1 MSGTAEQTRPSV
13 DGVLRVLELEPQG
26 EGRYV
31 GQCLATE
38 GPVVAGAQM
47 IAQAIVAAT
56 AEAGGKR
63 VTSISSNFARTGRA
77 DTPVT
82 LQVDRFHEG
91 RSLASITVTVSQGD
105 RKLARSLVLLGADE
119 PDVVRHGSE
128 PPAAGRPDDA
138 PAQRSW
144 LEGHEQRVVGGVD
157 VVDPALVGPPELQY
171 WSRWATDRTEREIS
185 QALLTWAST
194 NSFIGAAM
202 RPHEGVGLRLAH
214 RSLSTG
220 VLSHALYFHD
230 DVGAGEWLLYSL
242 RSTFT
247 GGGRA
252 FGVGEVFTED
262 GRLVATCTQESMIRP
277 MTGGAL

>member
-1 MSGTAEQTRPSV
+1 MSAGEAPARPTL
-13 DGVLRVLELEPQG
+13 DGLLAVLQLERQG
-26 EGRYV
+26 EGRYR

-38 GPVVAGAQM
+38 GPVVPGAQM

-56 AEAGGKR
+56 AEAAGKR

-77 DTPVT
+77 DQPVT
-82 LQVDRFHEG
+82 LDVDRFHEG

-105 RKLARSLVLLGADE
+105 RRLARSLVLLGADE
-119 PDVVRHGSE
+119 ADVLRHGSE
-128 PPAAGRPDDA
+128 PPATGGPGEA
-138 PAQRSW
+138 PEQPSH
-144 LEGHEQRVVGGVD
+144 LEGHEQRTVGGVD
-157 VVDPALVGPPELQY
+157 VFDPGLVGPPVLQY
-171 WSRWATDRTEREIS
+171 WSRWATDRTERDVS

-194 NSFIGAAM
+194 NSFIGTAM
-202 RPHEGVGLRLAH
+202 RPHEGVGLSRAH
-214 RSLSTG
+214 RDLSTG

-230 DVGAGEWLLYSL
+230 DVAPGEWLLYSL

>member
-1 MSGTAEQTRPSV
+1 MSASETAARPTV
-13 DGVLRVLELEPQG
+13 DGVLRVLELESQG
-26 EGRYV
+26 NGRYV

-47 IAQAIVAAT
+47 VAQAIVAAT

-63 VTSISSNFARTGRA
+63 VTSVHSTFARTGRA
-77 DTPVT
+77 DQPVT
-82 LQVDRFHEG
+82 LDVERFHEG
-91 RSLASITVTVSQGD
+91 RSLASISVTVSQGE
-105 RKLARSLVLLGADE
+105 RRLARSLLLLGADE
-119 PDVVRHGSE
+119 PDVIRHGSR
-128 PPAAGRPDDA
+128 PPAVGRPDDA
-138 PAQRSW
+138 PAQQSW
-144 LEGHEQRVVGGVD
+144 LEGHEQRTVGGVD
-157 VVDPALVGPPELQY
+157 VFDPALTGPPELQY
-171 WSRWATDRTEREIS
+171 WSRWATDRTEREVS

-194 NSFIGAAM
+194 NSFLGAAM
-202 RPHEGVGLRLAH
+202 RPHEGVGLALAH

-230 DVGAGEWLLYSL
+230 DVAAGEWLLYSL

>member
-1 MSGTAEQTRPSV
+1 MSETVARPTV
-13 DGVLRVLELEPQG
+13 DDVLRVLELEKTG

-56 AEAGGKR
+56 AEAGGKH
-63 VTSISSNFARTGRA
+63 VTSVHSTFARTGRA
-77 DTPVT
+77 DQPVT
-82 LQVDRFHEG
+82 LEVDRFHEG
-91 RSLASITVTVSQGD
+91 RSLASITVTVGQGE
-105 RKLARSLVLLGADE
+105 RRLARSLLLLGADE
-119 PDVVRHGSE
+119 ADVIRHDSE
-128 PPAAGRPDDA
+128 PPATGGPDDA
-138 PAQRSW
+138 PAQDSH
-144 LEGHEQRVVGGVD
+144 LQGHEQRTVGGVD
-157 VVDPALVGPPELQY
+157 VFDPALVGPPELQY
-171 WSRWATDRTEREIS
+171 WSRWATDRTERDVA

-194 NSFIGAAM
+194 NSFLGAAM
-202 RPHEGVGLRLAH
+202 RPHEGVGLSLAH

-220 VLSHALYFHD
+220 VLSHTVFFHD
-230 DVGAGEWLLYSL
+230 DVAAGEWLLYAL

-262 GRLVATCTQESMIRP
+262 GRLVASVTQESMIRP

>member
-1 MSGTAEQTRPSV
+1 VSETVARPTV
-13 DGVLRVLELEPQG
+13 DDVLRILQLEKQG
-26 EGRYV
+26 DGRYV

-77 DTPVT
+77 DNPVT
-82 LQVDRFHEG
+82 LEVDRFHEG

-119 PDVVRHGSE
+119 ADVIRHDTE
-128 PPAAGRPDDA
+128 PPATGGPDAA
-138 PAQRSW
+138 PAQDSY
-144 LEGHEQRVVGGVD
+144 LEGHEQRTVGAVD
-157 VVDPALVGPPELQY
+157 VFDPALVGPPELQY
-171 WSRWATDRTEREIS
+171 WSRWATDRTERDVS

-194 NSFIGAAM
+194 NSFLGAAM
-202 RPHEGVGLRLAH
+202 RPHEGVGLKRAH
-214 RSLSTG
+214 RDLSTG
-220 VLSHALYFHD
+220 VLSHTLYFHD
-230 DVGAGEWLLYSL
+230 EFAAGEWLLYSL

-252 FGVGEVFTED
+252 FGVGEIFTED
-262 GRLVATCTQESMIRP
+262 GRLVATATQESMIRP

>member
-1 MSGTAEQTRPSV
+1 MSETAARPTV
-13 DGVLRVLELEPQG
+13 DDVLRVLQLEKAG
-26 EGRYV
+26 EGRYE

-63 VTSISSNFARTGRA
+63 VTSVHSTFARTGRA
-77 DTPVT
+77 DQPVA
-82 LQVDRFHEG
+82 LEVDRFHEG
-91 RSLASITVTVSQGD
+91 RSLASITVTVSQGE
-105 RKLARSLVLLGADE
+105 RKLARSLLLLGADE
-119 PDVVRHGSE
+119 ADVIRHDSE
-128 PPAAGRPDDA
+128 PPVSGGPDAAA
-138 PAQRSW
+138 AQDSY
-144 LEGHEQRVVGGVD
+144 LVGHEQRTVGEVD
-157 VVDPALVGPPELQY
+157 LFDPALVGPAELQY
-171 WSRWATDRTEREIS
+171 WSRWATDRTERDVS

-194 NSFIGAAM
+194 NSFIGTAM
-202 RPHEGVGLRLAH
+202 RPHEGVGLSRAH
-214 RSLSTG
+214 RDLSTG
-220 VLSHALYFHD
+220 VLSHALFFHD
-230 DVGAGEWLLYSL
+230 DVAAGEWLLYSL

-277 MTGGAL
+277 MSGGSGL

>member
-1 MSGTAEQTRPSV
+1 VSEAARPTV
-13 DGVLRVLELEPQG
+13 DDVLRVLRLEKDG
-26 EGRYV
+26 DGRYV

-77 DTPVT
+77 DSPVT
-82 LQVDRFHEG
+82 LEVERFHEG

-119 PDVVRHGSE
+119 ADVIRHDAE
-128 PPAAGRPDDA
+128 PPATGGPDAA
-138 PAQRSW
+138 PAQDSY
-144 LEGHEQRVVGGVD
+144 LTGHEQRTVGAVD
-157 VVDPALVGPPELQY
+157 VFDPALVGPPELQY
-171 WSRWATDRTEREIS
+171 WSRWATDRTERDVS

-202 RPHEGVGLRLAH
+202 RPHEGVGLKRAH
-214 RSLSTG
+214 RDLSTG
-220 VLSHALYFHD
+220 VLSHTLYFHD
-230 DVGAGEWLLYSL
+230 DFSAGDWLLYSL

-262 GRLVATCTQESMIRP
+262 GRLVASCTQESMIRP
-277 MTGGAL
+277 MSGGSGL

>member
-1 MSGTAEQTRPSV
+1 MSEAVRPTV
-13 DGVLRVLELEPQG
+13 DDVLRVLQLQQDG
-26 EGRYV
+26 DGRYV

-38 GPVVAGAQM
+38 GPVVPGAQM

-82 LQVDRFHEG
+82 LEVERFHEG
-91 RSLASITVTVSQGD
+91 RSLASVTVTVSQGD

-119 PDVVRHGSE
+119 ADVIRHGSE
-128 PPAAGRPDDA
+128 PPAIGGPDA
-138 PAQRSW
+138 AVAQDSH
-144 LEGHEQRVVGGVD
+144 LEGHEQRIVDGVD
-157 VVDPALVGPPELQY
+157 VFDPALVGPPELRY
-171 WSRWATDRTEREIS
+171 WSRWATDRTERDVS

-194 NSFIGAAM
+194 NSFLGAAM
-202 RPHEGVGLRLAH
+202 RPHEGVGLSLAH

-220 VLSHALYFHD
+220 VLSHTLYFHD
-230 DVGAGEWLLYSL
+230 DVAAGEWLLYSL

-262 GRLVATCTQESMIRP
+262 GRLVATATQESMIRP

>member
-1 MSGTAEQTRPSV
+1 VSEVARPTV
-13 DGVLRVLELEPQG
+13 DDVLRVLRLEEDG
-26 EGRYV
+26 DGRYV

-47 IAQAIVAAT
+47 IAQAIMAAT

-77 DTPVT
+77 DSPGT
-82 LQVDRFHEG
+82 LDVEKFHEG

-105 RKLARSLVLLGADE
+105 RRLARSLVLLGADE
-119 PDVVRHGSE
+119 ADVIRHDSE
-128 PPAAGRPDDA
+128 PPAVGGPDEA
-138 PAQRSW
+138 PVQDSH
-144 LEGHEQRVVGGVD
+144 LEGHEQRTVGAVD
-157 VVDPALVGPPELQY
+157 VFDPALTGPPELQY
-171 WSRWATDRTEREIS
+171 WSRWATDRTDRDVA

-194 NSFIGAAM
+194 NSFLGAAM
-202 RPHEGVGLRLAH
+202 RPHEGVGLSLAH

-220 VLSHALYFHD
+220 VLSHTLYFHD
-230 DVGAGEWLLYSL
+230 DFAAGEWLLYSL

-262 GRLVATCTQESMIRP
+262 GRLVASCTQESMIRP
-277 MTGGAL
+277 MSGGSGL